1 MRLTV
6 LSLLVLSP
14 LIFDINLEN
23 FATLPKAVLIQ
34 VLVPA
39 LTLSGLILLYKGQR
53 FRLYLDSFHIVFIL
67 FLLWGAV
74 SLLWAPYWYDGVEL
88 LVHWS
93 ACALFYLI
101 LASMVLNRKWINIY
115 IYGLIF
121 TALCFSIIG
130 CLQYLFDFQLLL
142 NPHRYPSTFGNP
154 NFAVHVLA
162 MIIPVAA
169 AGLFLSKEIESTIFS
184 GFSLAVMLTYLFYTA
199 SQAGIVSMIT
209 IGIIIVLL
217 VLFERK
223 KQDTMIRFTRDKW
236 IILTG
241 AVLLFVCLAALPPA
255 RKNINDKKAR
265 QMAAVSEIYKDP
277 VHAGS
282 GRLKF
287 WPNALMIVKAHP
299 LRGVGLDNFK
309 AFYPR
314 FCYAFTPLCHG
325 PGTDLKRAH
334 NEYIQVAVELGF
346 PGFILF
352 VAGMG
357 LAFRAAIRLLGRHFD
372 PEIRVIGIGIIGGLA
387 GLSVESFFTFPLRM
401 QLPPL
406 LIGFYLA
413 VITFFLSKNSDNVKE
428 ISVKKPVA
436 VVLMVFAAI
445 LLAASGIHNTNRIG
459 SDRHYFN
466 ALAFTGIKQWNSAV
480 VEAKKAYEKNPYQ
493 TDNAMTL
500 GRGYIETQ
508 QPEKAIKILENVLR
522 MYPYHLNTLLNLST
536 AYMQNG
542 DLENAS
548 KYAHMAKDI
557 NPYSA
562 AVDVQLGNVYIL
574 KNDFKSA
581 YEHFS
586 AAKQKHSKNVLV
598 YYNLGIIEKERGQVA
613 SALANYKKALEINPN
628 MHRIHADIALLYI
641 KQTPKSEKA
650 IPHIKKYLDYDHS
663 SNLARFFIKWL
674 KNNGF

>member
-255 RKNINDKKAR
+255 IKTRY
-265 QMAAVSEIYKDP
+265 MP
-277 VHAGS
+277 
-282 GRLKF
+282 
-287 WPNALMIVKAHP
+287 
-299 LRGVGLDNFK
+299 
-309 AFYPR
+309 
-314 FCYAFTPLCHG
+314 
-325 PGTDLKRAH
+325 
-334 NEYIQVAVELGF
+334 
-346 PGFILF
+346 
-352 VAGMG
+352 
-357 LAFRAAIRLLGRHFD
+357 
-372 PEIRVIGIGIIGGLA
+372 
-387 GLSVESFFTFPLRM
+387 
-401 QLPPL
+401 
-406 LIGFYLA
+406 
-413 VITFFLSKNSDNVKE
+413 
-428 ISVKKPVA
+428 A
-436 VVLMVFAAI
+436 VVV
-445 LLAASGIHNTNRIG
+445 
-459 SDRHYFN
+459 
-466 ALAFTGIKQWNSAV
+466 
-480 VEAKKAYEKNPYQ
+480 
-493 TDNAMTL
+493 
-500 GRGYIETQ
+500 
-508 QPEKAIKILENVLR
+508 
-522 MYPYHLNTLLNLST
+522 
-536 AYMQNG
+536 
-542 DLENAS
+542 
-548 KYAHMAKDI
+548 
-557 NPYSA
+557 
-562 AVDVQLGNVYIL
+562 
-574 KNDFKSA
+574 
-581 YEHFS
+581 
-586 AAKQKHSKNVLV
+586 
-598 YYNLGIIEKERGQVA
+598 
-613 SALANYKKALEINPN
+613 
-628 MHRIHADIALLYI
+628 
-641 KQTPKSEKA
+641 
-650 IPHIKKYLDYDHS
+650 
-663 SNLARFFIKWL
+663 SNFGPMR
-674 KNNGF
+674 